1 MSEKT
6 DNPPAFPVVGTSRH
20 HDGMTLRDYFA
31 GQAMVALAAS
41 VFEGAA
47 KANMTQEFAQNSLI
61 EGVYKL
67 ADAMLKE
74 RAK

>member
-6 DNPPAFPVVGTSRH
+6 DNLPEFPVVGTSRH

-31 GQAMVALAAS
+31 GQALAGGLALVRTGQLPAS
-41 VFEGAA
+41 VSASEVIA
-47 KANMTQEFAQNSLI
+47 KAAYEI
-61 EGVYKL
+61 
-67 ADAMLKE
+67 ADAMLQE

>member
-1 MSEKT
+1 
-6 DNPPAFPVVGTSRH
+6 
-20 HDGMTLRDYFA
+20 MTLRDYFA

-67 ADAMLKE
+67 ADAMLQE